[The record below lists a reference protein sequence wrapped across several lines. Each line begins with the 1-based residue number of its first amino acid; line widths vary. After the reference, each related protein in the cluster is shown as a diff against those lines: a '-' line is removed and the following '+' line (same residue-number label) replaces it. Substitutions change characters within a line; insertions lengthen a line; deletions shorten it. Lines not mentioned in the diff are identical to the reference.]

1 MFSAGIGVLNMA
13 KQIALK
19 ILGNNESM
27 GANNQFWLLDK
38 SVWLYSYK
46 IYSGITYKFICFN
59 SNHATCF
66 TGKLFFSTFT

>member
-13 KQIALK
+13 KQTALE
-19 ILGNNESM
+19 ILGINESM

-38 SVWLYSYK
+38 SVWFYSYK
-46 IYSGITYKFICFN
+46 IYSGITYKFVFVN

-66 TGKLFFSTFT
+66 TGKAFFSTFT